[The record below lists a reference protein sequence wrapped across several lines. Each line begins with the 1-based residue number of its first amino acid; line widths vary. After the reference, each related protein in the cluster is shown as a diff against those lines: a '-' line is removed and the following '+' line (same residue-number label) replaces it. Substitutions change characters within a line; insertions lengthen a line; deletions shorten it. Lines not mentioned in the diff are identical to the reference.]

1 MIDFSNKIFVY
12 CDFMDMRKSIDGLC
26 VLLASCE
33 YNLDVG
39 SCFLFINKG
48 GDKIKILVREHNG
61 FVLLYKR
68 LDRGRFYLKL
78 KDQKPFTLT
87 NRDVRF
93 LLDGLDYASLKTS
106 KKHDKKVYF

>member
-1 MIDFSNKIFVY
+1 MY

-26 VLLASCE
+26 VLLASCA

-68 LDRGRFYLKL
+68 LDRGRFHLKL
-78 KDQKPFTLT
+78 KDQAPFTLT

-93 LLDGLDYASLKTS
+93 LLDGLDYASLTSS
-106 KKHDKKVYF
+106 KKHGKKVYF